1 MDNRFKKIIVSFSLM
16 FFFLL
21 SVSWNNAYAYN
32 AADQKNKDFKKINSL
47 AYIALD
53 CNSRIVLAEKNSE
66 IIIPMASTTK
76 IITALIALDYGDLDK
91 EVEISSRA
99 ASIRG
104 SIVGYRKGE
113 KITIRELTY
122 GLMLRSGNDAAIAI
136 AEGIS
141 GTVEEFVKLMNE
153 YASKI
158 GLIDT
163 HFHSPHGLDN
173 PEHYST
179 AYDLAI
185 LTAESKRHPLFD
197 KIVSEK
203 DVDGKN
209 YGFTRSYHNINK
221 ILWQIPE
228 ANGVK
233 TGYTGGAGKCLV
245 TSVECNGSDVIIVV
259 LNSSDRWNDTAKI
272 NNYVKDN
279 YEYKKFYSKGDKVGV
294 APQEKS
300 KVSLVCDD
308 DIVIPIRKD
317 KSYSTV
323 IKAPKYIKHNIYKGD
338 NIGSIY
344 IFEEDKLIYKEPL
357 KSGNYYKVGLIDKIM
372 MKNKK

>member
-1 MDNRFKKIIVSFSLM
+1 M

>member
-1 MDNRFKKIIVSFSLM
+1 MDNRFKKFIVSFSLM

-21 SVSWNNAYAYN
+21 SVNWNNVYAYS
-32 AADQKNKDFKKINSL
+32 AVEPKNKNLKINSL

-66 IIIPMASTTK
+66 IIVPMASTTK

-99 ASIRG
+99 AGIRG
-104 SIVGYRKGE
+104 STVGYRKGE
-113 KITIRELTY
+113 KITIKELTY

-141 GTVEEFVKLMNE
+141 GTVEDFAKLMNE

-163 HFHSPHGLDN
+163 HFHSPHGLDD

-185 LTAESKRHPLFD
+185 LTSESKKHPLFD
-197 KIVSEK
+197 KIVSAK
-203 DVDGKN
+203 DVDGKEH
-209 YGFTRSYHNINK
+209 GFTRSYHNINK

-245 TSVECNGSDVIIVV
+245 TSVKFDSSDVVIVV
-259 LNSSDRWNDTAKI
+259 LNSPDRWNDTAKI
-272 NNYVKDN
+272 NKYVKDN

-294 APQEKS
+294 APQERG
-300 KVSLVCDD
+300 KVNLVCDD

-317 KSYSTV
+317 KDYSTV
-323 IKAPKYIKHNIYKGD
+323 IKVPQYIKHNIYKGD
-338 NIGSIY
+338 KVGSIY
-344 IFEEDKLIYKEPL
+344 IFEGDKLIYKKPL
-357 KSGNYYKVGLIDKIM
+357 ESDKYYKVGLIDRIM
-372 MKNKK
+372 MRNKK